1 VLDQDS
7 ITTLPSDVSD
17 SDAVALPI
25 IALIP
30 WLALAEYAPIS
41 SSTVIFLHNASTR
54 KFVANHSRKPVTH
67 PIFRGWIW
75 CCATL
80 STLWC

>member
-1 VLDQDS
+1 M
-7 ITTLPSDVSD
+7 ITVLPSDVSEC
-17 SDAVALPI
+17 DAVALPI

-41 SSTVIFLHNASTR
+41 SSSVILLHDASTR
-54 KFVANHSRKPVTH
+54 KFVANHSRRPEAYS
-67 PIFRGWIW
+67 IFRCWIR
-75 CCATL
+75 CRATL

>member
-1 VLDQDS
+1 MSKYPMTDVVVLDRNS
-7 ITTLPSDVSD
+7 ITVLPSDMPD

-41 SSTVIFLHNASTR
+41 SSSAIFLHNASTR
-54 KFVANHSRKPVTH
+54 KSVANHSGSAVT
-67 PIFRGWIW
+67 
-75 CCATL
+75 
-80 STLWC
+80 

>member
-1 VLDQDS
+1 MLDQNS
-7 ITTLPSDVSD
+7 ITALPSDVSD

-41 SSTVIFLHNASTR
+41 SSTVIFLHGASTR
-54 KFVANHSRKPVTH
+54 KFVAKYSRRPEAHSILRC
-67 PIFRGWIW
+67 WIR